1 MIYDR
6 MSKSNYNNDLKIYVT
21 FSDELQFQIL
31 SKVIKSR
38 FQPVTH
44 ELLASYALTES
55 LKVYMNRKE
64 LKCASFFL

>member
-1 MIYDR
+1 

-44 ELLASYALTES
+44 EFLASYSLTES
-55 LKVYMNRKE
+55 YESIFEQIRT
-64 LKCASFFL
+64 